1 MKGVV
6 FRGIESLVIDKCGMN
21 AWEELLK
28 KNSPNGRVYISPTS
42 YPDEEMFALLN
53 DVSIKLNMAMPD
65 ILKVFGKYLF
75 NYLVTKHP
83 MIIKDFDSFPNLI
96 VSIDKV
102 IHAEVA
108 KLYYEPSLP
117 KINAVRVDEGFIL
130 MDYYSKR
137 KLCMCAEGLIYG
149 AASYFDINVTLN
161 HIQCM
166 HDGFAKCIIEVAYE
180 EKNG

>member
-6 FRGIESLVIDKCGMN
+6 FRGLESLVIEKCGMN
-21 AWEELLK
+21 AWDELLR
-28 KNSPNGRVYISPTS
+28 KNAPNERVYISPAS

-65 ILKVFGKYLF
+65 VLKAFGKYLF
-75 NYLVTKHP
+75 SYLAAKHP
-83 MIIKDFDSFPNLI
+83 AIISDFNSFSNLI

-102 IHAEVA
+102 IHVEVA
-108 KLYYEPSLP
+108 KLYHEPNLP
-117 KINAVRVDEGFIL
+117 KINAVRVDKGLIL

-149 AASYFDINVTLN
+149 AAFYFDINVTLN
-161 HIQCM
+161 HVQCM
-166 HDGFAKCIIEVAYE
+166 HDGFDKCIIEVIYE
-180 EKNG
+180 EENG